1 MRNLG
6 MRYLVLVGGWVGFI
20 GGGWAEALAQS
31 TQKPP
36 AQSAQKQPTRSDL
49 ASSIRRKEHLVLG
62 RKVLVQ
68 QGCTGC
74 HRLDL
79 DRHIGPGLAGLWN
92 KPRAIQRGG
101 KRLHAI
107 ADREALL
114 RALREPQSE
123 IREGYA
129 PVMPAYRLAAQEEE
143 AILAVLRDLSE
154 PQKLQ
159 EARTKGT
166 VSLWHVILGA
176 LLFVFGH
183 LGLSSLAVRRRLS
196 DRLGNGAFQGLYSII
211 ALTAMLWMSW
221 GWSSAPYVEL
231 WVAPA
236 WTRYLPLLGM
246 PVVCVLFV
254 LGVSTP
260 SPTTAGQENR
270 LSAQDAVQGILKI
283 TRHPSLWSF
292 ALWGML
298 HIPTN
303 GDLASVILFGSV
315 TFLAL
320 VGMAHID
327 ARRRATQG
335 EAWQAF
341 AQQTSALPFLAVIQ
355 GRTRLTRKDVS
366 LLRLSAA
373 LVVYVALLYTH
384 TLFVGVSPFPYR

>member
-1 MRNLG
+1 MRKLG
-6 MRYLVLVGGWVGFI
+6 MGCLVLVGWWVGCL

-31 TQKPP
+31 AQKRPTQPAQQPP
-36 AQSAQKQPTRSDL
+36 ARSDP
-49 ASSIRRKEHLVLG
+49 ASSNRHKERLALG
-62 RKVLVQ
+62 HKLLVQ

-79 DRHIGPGLAGLWN
+79 ERHIGPGLAGLWN
-92 KPRAIQRGG
+92 KSRAIQRNG

-107 ADREALL
+107 ADRDALL
-114 RALREPQSE
+114 RALREPQFE
-123 IREGYA
+123 HRDGYA
-129 PVMPAYRLAAQEEE
+129 PVMPAYRLVAQEEE
-143 AILAVLRDLSE
+143 AILAVLRDLSQ

-159 EARTKGT
+159 EARKKGT
-166 VSLWHVILGA
+166 TSLWHVILGA

-183 LGLSSLAVRRRLS
+183 LGLSSLAVRRRLI
-196 DRLGNGAFQGLYSII
+196 DRLGSGAFQGLYSLI
-211 ALTAMLWMSW
+211 ALISMLWMSW

-270 LSAQDAVQGILKI
+270 LSSEDAVQGILKI

-292 ALWGML
+292 ALWGVL

-315 TFLAL
+315 AFLAF

-341 AQQTSALPFLAVIQ
+341 AQQTSALPFLAIVQ
-355 GRTRLTRKDVS
+355 GRTHLTRKDIS
-366 LLRLSAA
+366 LVRLSAA

-384 TLFVGVSPFPYR
+384 TLFVGVSPFPY